1 MHFSSTFLTLAPLA
15 LLARA
20 DLDLDLGDT
29 PQTCR
34 SICQPIAT
42 LGDQCDVDL
51 PGDNNDRQEDLLEL
65 QCFCTNNSFNVAS
78 VAALC
83 QDCIRQNQNN
93 GNDDADDALEDINKI
108 VRSCSFSSTSYAASA
123 ATSYIQSIT
132 VTATRPTDASQLTTT
147 YSGAPRSTQS
157 NSQGG
162 SSSSSTGTGSNGAAA
177 TSSGSSD
184 DNGNAASGQV
194 ASLLLAGGIAGV
206 VAAALC

>member
-1 MHFSSTFLTLAPLA
+1 MHFSNTFLTLAPLA

-20 DLDLDLGDT
+20 DLDLDINDT
-29 PQTCR
+29 PQVCR

-42 LGDQCDVDL
+42 LGDQCNVDL

-65 QCFCTNNSFNVAS
+65 QCFCTNNSFDVSS

-93 GNDDADDALEDINKI
+93 SGNDDADDALEDINKI

-123 ATSYIQSIT
+123 ATSYIQSVT
-132 VTATRPTDASQLTTT
+132 VTATRPTDPSQLTTT
-147 YSGAPRSTQS
+147 YNGAPRTTTQS
-157 NSQGG
+157 NSG
-162 SSSSSTGTGSNGAAA
+162 SSSTTTDGAAA
-177 TSSGSSD
+177 TTSSGSSN

-194 ASLLLAGGIAGV
+194 ASLLLAGGFAGA